1 MDISRRQALHA
12 VIAALAALSASP
24 FARAFAAAT
33 DPAPALDA
41 KRLVRFMERI
51 AGLPLADETFAQW
64 MLDTLDAAALD
75 RLAGAAS
82 LSDAWSDERFAQEIQ
97 PAGAL
102 GDLAGA
108 VLRLCF
114 TGKGETGGETI
125 YVDYLQALAWRAAGV
140 KPGTQCDPAGFG
152 GWAKPPEAL

>member
-1 MDISRRQALHA
+1 MIDLSRRQALHA
-12 VIAALAALSASP
+12 VIAALAAAP

-41 KRLVRFMERI
+41 KRLVPFMERI
-51 AGLPLADETFAQW
+51 TGLPLADETFAQW
-64 MLDTLDAAALD
+64 MLDNLDAAARD
-75 RLAGAAS
+75 RLAAA
-82 LSDAWSDERFAQEIQ
+82 AAQAQIWSDERFAQEIQ

-102 GDLAGA
+102 GDLADA

-114 TGKGETGGETI
+114 TGKGKTGGETV
-125 YVDYLQALAWRAAGV
+125 YVDYLQALAWRAAGI

-152 GWAKPPEAL
+152 GWAKPPEPL